1 MRGSATFV
9 DRSSTNLRIR
19 CYLVNDPLV
28 VTCEAWELRRFAS
41 AVLCRLGMS
50 TEDAQ
55 FMADVIVD
63 SDLAG
68 HESHGMRRLAEYVKR
83 WRDGKVIADATPT
96 IELDTGAVA
105 RLNGGSGFGQLVMRD
120 ATDLAVA
127 RAKVWGIAAIA
138 VRRSS
143 HAGRYA
149 NFCERAANLGVA
161 ILFFVNDAGAG
172 QDVAPPGALHPRLAT
187 NPIAFGIPRARAPH
201 LVLDMSTSVVA
212 AGRVAEW
219 RDRGEPIPAQWVNE
233 TGALR
238 PVGGLKGF
246 GLALVAEA
254 LAGALTGAGTVAA
267 NPEHDDQGVL
277 VIALDITRLRPLDA
291 FATEV
296 EQFITYV
303 RDVPLE
309 HGAPPIRI
317 PGESTHETARQREAD
332 GVPVREFTWRA
343 LQTLAVEFDVQPPAS
358 VQEKYAI

>member
-1 MRGSATFV
+1 
-9 DRSSTNLRIR
+9 
-19 CYLVNDPLV
+19 
-28 VTCEAWELRRFAS
+28 
-41 AVLCRLGMS
+41 
-50 TEDAQ
+50 
-55 FMADVIVD
+55 MAGVIVD

-68 HESHGMRRLAEYVKR
+68 HESHGMRRLAEYVQR
-83 WRDGKVIADATPT
+83 WRDGKVVADARPR
-96 IELDTGAVA
+96 IDIDTGAVA
-105 RLNGGSGFGQLVMRD
+105 RLDGGSGFGQLVVRD

-127 RAKVWGIAAIA
+127 RAKEWGIAAIA

-149 NFCERAANLGVA
+149 DFCERAADRGVA

-172 QDVAPPGALHPRLAT
+172 QDVAPPGGLHPRLAT
-187 NPIAFGIPRARAPH
+187 NPIAAGIPRARTPH

-219 RDRGEPIPAQWVNE
+219 RDRREPIPPHWVNE

-238 PVGGLKGF
+238 PVGGFKGF

-254 LAGALTGAGTVAA
+254 LAGALTGAGTVTS

-277 VIALDITRLRPLDA
+277 VIALDIARLRPLDD

-296 EQFITYV
+296 EQFISYV

-309 HGAPPIRI
+309 HGAPAIRM
-317 PGESTHETARQREAD
+317 PGETANETTRRREAA
-332 GVPVREFTWRA
+332 GVPVREFTWAA
-343 LQTLAVEFDVQPPAS
+343 LHRLAVEFDVAPP
-358 VQEKYAI
+358 VHMQQHTV